1 MENMSCVNG
10 HNYGL
15 WREENGK
22 ACRTCQDCLYI
33 ESLPINEDARGQI
46 RIQDEAKVFFKA
58 FQTID
63 LNDSNII
70 WYLYRFLE
78 DYYSFLDKDR
88 KNILFDKMDML
99 SQNESIGIE
108 NCTFISQILSNL
120 RENKMDEFDNVFYNF
135 RVHNAPLFD
144 SILEQAQ
151 VGSYHR

>member
-1 MENMSCVNG
+1 
-10 HNYGL
+10 
-15 WREENGK
+15 
-22 ACRTCQDCLYI
+22 
-33 ESLPINEDARGQI
+33 
-46 RIQDEAKVFFKA
+46 
-58 FQTID
+58 
-63 LNDSNII
+63 
-70 WYLYRFLE
+70 
-78 DYYSFLDKDR
+78 
-88 KNILFDKMDML
+88 ML